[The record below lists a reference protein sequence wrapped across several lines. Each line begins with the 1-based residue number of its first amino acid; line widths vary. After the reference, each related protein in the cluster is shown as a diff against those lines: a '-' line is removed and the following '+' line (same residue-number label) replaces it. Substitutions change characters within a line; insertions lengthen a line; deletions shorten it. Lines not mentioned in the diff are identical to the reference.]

1 MPSSDKLAVQ
11 LDGVSKRYF
20 LNPTKPF
27 RLSDVASPR
36 ALWHRLRPREHVQPD
51 DKLEILGLNEDL
63 SFSPQLKVL
72 LHHMDGTTEELPCI
86 AC

>member
-1 MPSSDKLAVQ
+1 MVMTTIVHDRA
-11 LDGVSKRYF
+11 GIHVSYYETIRHKEGIIDLEF
-20 LNPTKPF
+20 ADP
-27 RLSDVASPR
+27 A
-36 ALWHRLRPREHVQPD
+36 HREHVQPD